1 MQQTF
6 EGHPVEVYDA
16 VFSPDGKR
24 LATASVDETAKVWD
38 VASGR
43 ELAALAG
50 ACQPHPANCVQLTPT
65 AVAWRLPVGEP
76 KHKSMG

>member
-24 LATASVDETAKVWD
+24 LATASVDKTAKVWTF
-38 VASGR
+38 ASGR

-50 ACQPHPANCVQLTPT
+50 HANRIQRIAFSPNGGRLAT
-65 AVAWRLPVGEP
+65 ASWEP